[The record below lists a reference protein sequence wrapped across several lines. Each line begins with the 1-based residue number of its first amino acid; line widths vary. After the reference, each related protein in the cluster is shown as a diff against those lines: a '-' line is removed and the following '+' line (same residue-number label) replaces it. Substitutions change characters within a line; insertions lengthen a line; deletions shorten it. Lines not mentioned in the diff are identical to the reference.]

1 MSLCVCKGD
10 VFLLLL
16 YQNSLDFASC
26 WLGCPNFKLQKKKE
40 IPEGISFTSYKWPK
54 ETPDFNQGRNWA
66 VLSIDSLFF

>member
-40 IPEGISFTSYKWPK
+40 IPEGISLTYTTHTKYWIFVVNT
-54 ETPDFNQGRNWA
+54 
-66 VLSIDSLFF
+66 DSGVTFFVTVML